1 MRFVIQGLKYDTDK
15 MKKIANVK
23 KWYKTNSLLVK
34 AIYGNEEVGTTYD
47 CELWRSEKG
56 NWLLTHTE
64 DYNTKVGHAI
74 TKQSLKKYRKH
85 RKSEPLL
92 QRWGPKTIGVGTQQ
106 REYSTIYSVCK
117 CGFSIYRK
125 KPHWKG
131 WFYMIVRIITIIA
144 AVTAT

>member
-74 TKQSLKKYRKH
+74 RGS
-85 RKSEPLL
+85 
-92 QRWGPKTIGVGTQQ
+92 
-106 REYSTIYSVCK
+106 
-117 CGFSIYRK
+117 K
-125 KPHWKG
+125 KPFNEICTG
-131 WFYMIVRIITIIA
+131 YLRNRV
-144 AVTAT
+144 